1 MGGMDTPKPRGPG
14 AYRRQ
19 ARILKALASESRLAI
34 VHRLSAG
41 ESCVCDLVTL
51 VGTDQSTVS
60 KHLAVLRDAGIV
72 DAERRGQHSFY
83 RLVAPCV
90 VNFLTCAE
98 DVLKRREDIDEQVD

>member
-1 MGGMDTPKPRGPG
+1 MSYDGHDGRR

-19 ARILKALASESRLAI
+19 ARVLKALASESRLAI
-34 VHRLSAG
+34 VHRLSEG
-41 ESCVCDLVTL
+41 ECCVCDLTEL

-72 DAERRGQHSFY
+72 EAERRGQHSFY

-90 VNFLTCAE
+90 VGFLSCAE
-98 DVLKRREDIDEQVD
+98 DVLRSRGDTDQ